1 MDIKSF
7 IGAVKSYDFDY
18 YKQDLKNGGYKKAT
32 VNINELL
39 TAAQY
44 SVGHFAEGGW
54 QSVTYPVTDCSHP
67 YARVIYVPKLA
78 PLVKIVGEELKV
90 GGVTVASVKHFGQ
103 RSRYFRYIHS
113 DIQNTVARISADFNQ
128 MNLDKD
134 GWPRDPVPR
143 NPNREQWV
151 KDALAK

>member
-7 IGAVKSYDFDY
+7 IGGVKSYDFDY

-78 PLVKIVGEELKV
+78 PLVQIVGEEMKV
-90 GGVTVASVKHFGQ
+90 GGKTVGSVNLLGHI
-103 RSRYFRYIHS
+103 SRFYYHLRR
-113 DIQNTVARISADFNQ
+113 DIKNVSAKISADFNL

-143 NPNREQWV
+143 DPNREQWV
-151 KDALAK
+151 KDALVK